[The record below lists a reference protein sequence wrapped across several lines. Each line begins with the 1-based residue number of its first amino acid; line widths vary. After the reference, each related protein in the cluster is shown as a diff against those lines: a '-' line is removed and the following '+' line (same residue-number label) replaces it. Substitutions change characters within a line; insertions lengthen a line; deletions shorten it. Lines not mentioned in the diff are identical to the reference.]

1 MGNVGAIGG
10 VVAGRPCGRYRGGCG
25 PSATA
30 EGGIRLLGL
39 LHWLRRGTARR
50 QAGEKGLSSWK

>member
-1 MGNVGAIGG
+1 MGNVGPIGG
-10 VVAGRPCGRYRGGCG
+10 VVAGRHCSRYRGGCG

-30 EGGIRLLGL
+30 EGGIRLWDLS
-39 LHWLRRGTARR
+39 HWLRGTARR